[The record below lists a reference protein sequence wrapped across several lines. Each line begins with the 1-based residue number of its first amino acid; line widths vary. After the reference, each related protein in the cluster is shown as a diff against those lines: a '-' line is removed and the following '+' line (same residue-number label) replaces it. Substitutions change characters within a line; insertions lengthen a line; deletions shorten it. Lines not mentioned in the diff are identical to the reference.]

1 VGGRRAPIAA
11 SDHPVYADLLELV
24 VALDRVPQSPRYHP
38 EGDAL
43 YHSLQVFQHAR
54 RESPDPCLHAA
65 ALLHDVG
72 KALRC
77 PDHDA
82 EGADLLEGLVAPRVV
97 WLVRHHLDLLRD
109 PGGTRRRLHNTVNL
123 RDLERL
129 RRWDL
134 AGRSPRAHVCSPEEA
149 VAFVTRDPIALH
161 PDAPRVVDPSHE
173 GTVTHR

>member
-1 VGGRRAPIAA
+1 M
-11 SDHPVYADLLELV
+11 YAELLDLV
-24 VALDRVPQSPRYHP
+24 VALDRIPQHPRYHP

-54 RESPDPCLHAA
+54 RESRDPCLHAA

-72 KALRC
+72 KALRSGE
-77 PDHDA
+77 HDA

-109 PGGTRRRLHNTVNL
+109 PGATRRRLHGTVRL
-123 RDLERL
+123 RELELL

-134 AGRSPRAHVCSPEEA
+134 AGRSPRALVCSPAEA
-149 VAFVTRDPIALH
+149 VAFITLDPALLS
-161 PDAPRVVDPSHE
+161 PDAPDVDEAPHGKDLSP
-173 GTVTHR
+173 R

>member
-1 VGGRRAPIAA
+1 M
-11 SDHPVYADLLELV
+11 YADLLDLV
-24 VALDRVPQSPRYHP
+24 VALDRIPQNPRYHP

-43 YHSLQVFQHAR
+43 YHSLQVFEHAR
-54 RESPDPCLHAA
+54 RESRDPALHAA

-72 KALRC
+72 KALRSG
-77 PDHDA
+77 DHDA

-109 PGGTRRRLHNTVNL
+109 PSATRRRLHDTVRL

-134 AGRSPRAHVCSPEEA
+134 AGRSPRASVCSPEEA
-149 VAFVTRDPIALH
+149 VTCLLRHPASIS
-161 PDAPRVVDPSHE
+161 PDAPDAPDAPDTRHGDD
-173 GTVTHR
+173 R